1 MKSEMTDTTLAELSD
16 EETAEIVKGYLYPGE
31 PSEEDEDGSEDD
43 ESESEEEGELPEYYD
58 PDADDHEFPDEE

>member
-1 MKSEMTDTTLAELSD
+1 MTDTTLAELSD

-43 ESESEEEGELPEYYD
+43 ESDPEEEGYLPEDYD
-58 PDADDHEFPDEE
+58 EDADDHEFPDEE